1 MKITTQRTALF
12 GPFVLDLRSGELR
25 KFGTRVKMGEQAFQI
40 LRLLLETPGEMVTR
54 EELRAK
60 LWADDTFVDFDHG
73 LNSAVQRLRDCLSD
87 SAGDPRWVETI
98 PRRGYRFVGDVKW
111 SDQGITSEVLPQ
123 FDNGNRSKSADA
135 DALSVA
141 RELSKER
148 GRLCA
153 RNRIALPIVA
163 VWGFMLLIAAIG
175 IAAVLVGMDVRR
187 VRSRLF
193 SRAEKPSIHFLA
205 VLPLENLAADPA
217 QEYFADGM
225 TDELI
230 TMLAKNPDLRVI
242 SRTSAMQYKK
252 VHRALPDIA
261 RELGVDGILE
271 GSVNRSENRVHVN
284 LQLIYAPTDTH
295 VWAEGYDRDLNG
307 ALSLPQEVAQ
317 TIAKEANAASV
328 PAGPQR
334 YVNPA
339 AHDAYLQGRYLWF
352 AGDYDECRKYFDKA
366 IQLQPDYAPGWS
378 GLSVTILAG
387 ASGTAPRREVIDK
400 AEAAARRAVELDD
413 SFAEG
418 HHAMAALYLFGKWDW
433 ERAEAESRRSL
444 ELDPNFSEAHH
455 LRSYILFAMNRQE
468 EALQKQKRATEIDP
482 FERPWALGR
491 AYYRVRRYDA
501 AIEEFRMRAH
511 AGSAALWVHLYLSRV
526 YGFKGMDNE
535 SAHELEEHTRIHRG
549 EKAAAEIQRA
559 YERGG
564 RKAVLQLQLNELK
577 KRSRHEYVSS
587 FDLSEACAALEMRG
601 EALQYLE
608 DAYREH
614 SMDLVFL
621 QQEPVFDFL
630 HSDERYRALVK
641 KIGLRS

>member
-1 MKITTQRTALF
+1 M
-12 GPFVLDLRSGELR
+12 
-25 KFGTRVKMGEQAFQI
+25 
-40 LRLLLETPGEMVTR
+40 
-54 EELRAK
+54 
-60 LWADDTFVDFDHG
+60 
-73 LNSAVQRLRDCLSD
+73 
-87 SAGDPRWVETI
+87 
-98 PRRGYRFVGDVKW
+98 
-111 SDQGITSEVLPQ
+111 
-123 FDNGNRSKSADA
+123 
-135 DALSVA
+135 
-141 RELSKER
+141 
-148 GRLCA
+148 
-153 RNRIALPIVA
+153 
-163 VWGFMLLIAAIG
+163 
-175 IAAVLVGMDVRR
+175 
-187 VRSRLF
+187 RSRLF
-193 SRAEKPSIHFLA
+193 SGAAKPSIHSLA

-271 GSVNRSENRVHVN
+271 GSVNRSANRVHVN

-307 ALSLPQEVAQ
+307 ALSLPEELAQ
-317 TIAKEANAASV
+317 TIAKEAK
-328 PAGPQR
+328 AGSMPPGPTR
-334 YVNPA
+334 HVNPA

-352 AGDYDECRKYFDKA
+352 AGDYEECRKYFERA
-366 IQLQPDYAPGWS
+366 IQLQSDYAPGWS
-378 GLSVTILAG
+378 GVSMAILAG
-387 ASGTAPRREVIDK
+387 ASGTAPTREVVDK

-433 ERAEAESRRSL
+433 DRAEAESRRSL

-468 EALQKQKRATEIDP
+468 EALQEQKRATEIDP

-491 AYYRVRRYDA
+491 AYYRMRQYDA
-501 AIEEFRMRAH
+501 AIEEFRLRSH
-511 AGSAALWVHLYLSRV
+511 AGSSASWVHRFLSLA
-526 YGFKGMDNE
+526 YGFKGMDEE
-535 SAHELEEHTRIHRG
+535 SVRELEEDTRIQRG

-559 YERGG
+559 YELGG
-564 RKAVLQLQLNELK
+564 RRAVLQLQLNELK
-577 KRSRHEYVSS
+577 KRSRHEYVSP

-621 QQEPVFDFL
+621 QQEPVFDSL